1 MADLWKANWNP
12 ELFPYF
18 SRKSQQ
24 TTRAFFSKVFSFYFF
39 PFGALAVMGL
49 SVWGASGGHGFGLD
63 DIQSEQLQVSYY
75 EL

>member
-24 TTRAFFSKVFSFYFF
+24 TARAFFLKYFLLIFSFWDSGGSGTFR
-39 PFGALAVMGL
+39 L
-49 SVWGASGGHGFGLD
+49 GASGGHGFGLEG
-63 DIQSEQLQVSYY
+63 IQSEQLQVSYY